1 MSETLKLVKD
11 QFSSETELKKAIIKA
26 CDLMEEIYASGKYP
40 KLIVE
45 RTWSKHNPVIDGEL
59 AQPAAYRWYLKR
71 EIERLVNNGATV
83 FVKPSREALA
93 MNNPELF
100 DNLDENEWDITQ
112 KKLFLFRAERIDISL
127 DRLYHYTGTKPEDF
141 QRYILFTNYDMHI
154 DVFLEMFPD
163 CEKPVNEGAQ
173 MPAYH
178 HKMENNSGLT
188 LVNIGVG
195 PSNAKTITDHV
206 GVLRP
211 DAMVM
216 VGHCGGLRNH
226 QDIGDFVLAN
236 GYYRADRVLDDV
248 FPIGIPISPNY
259 ILNRY
264 MQEVLDKNDMEH
276 RIGTV
281 YTTANRNWEFSKAR
295 TVEEI
300 HMSRSIAVD
309 MESSTVAT
317 NGFRYRIPHATLL
330 CVSDKPL
337 HGKPKLSQYAQ
348 SFYQNSKELHLKM
361 VIEALQMVKENYP
374 EGLPNSSIRAFNE
387 PLMGGTE

>member
-1 MSETLKLVKD
+1 MSDTLKLVKD
-11 QFSSETELKKAIIKA
+11 QFSSEAELKKAIDKA
-26 CDLMEEIYASGKYP
+26 CNLMEEIYDSGKYP
-40 KLIVE
+40 QMIVE

-59 AQPAAYRWYLKR
+59 AQPKAYRWYLKR
-71 EIERLVNNGATV
+71 EIERLVSNGATV
-83 FVKPSREALA
+83 FVKPSREVLPL
-93 MNNPELF
+93 NNPDLF
-100 DNLDENEWDITQ
+100 DNLDENDWDITQ

-127 DRLYHYTGTKPEDF
+127 DRLRHYTGTDPADF
-141 QRYILFTNYDMHI
+141 QRYILFTNYDMHVE
-154 DVFLEMFPD
+154 VFLEKFPD
-163 CEKPVNEGAQ
+163 CVKPVREGVQ

-178 HKMENNSGLT
+178 HKMDNNSGLT
-188 LVNIGVG
+188 LINIGVG

-236 GYYRADRVLDDV
+236 GYYRADRVLDDL

-264 MQEVLDKNDMEH
+264 LKEVLDQHEMEH

-281 YTTANRNWEFSKAR
+281 YTTANRNWEFSKAK

-300 HMSRSIAVD
+300 HMSRSVAID

-337 HGKPKLSQYAQ
+337 HGKPKLTDAAQ
-348 SFYQNSKELHLKM
+348 SFYQNSKEMHLEM
-361 VIEALQMVKENYP
+361 VINALQMVKDTYP

-387 PLMGGTE
+387 PLMGGSG